1 MKTLVQSG
9 RILDPKNRI
18 DEVAD
23 LFIADQK
30 ICGIGRAPSGFTAD
44 KILDARNKIVCPGFV
59 EIGCDLEGLSPDA
72 WTVKQELLAAT
83 AGGFTVVSLLPI
95 PNLNLKELR
104 TTGLEERLS
113 GKIRVKHLGSLTVEQ
128 KGEILSEMETL
139 KATGCI
145 GLATNGRPIINTSV
159 LRNALA
165 YASSLDLLLLLDSQD
180 VWLNDGG
187 IMRSGPSSI
196 MAGLAGIP
204 NSSELI
210 GLTRNLI
217 LVEEIGV
224 RAHMRNLSVSGS
236 AGLIARYN
244 GALVSSDV
252 SISHLALCDE
262 DVDPCDSNFKVM
274 PPLPTKT
281 DQDLLLAQLS
291 CGEIDILS
299 SKHQPIAAD
308 FKSSTFESSKPGI
321 SGFDTFLPLMLQI
334 ADSGKISLPRL
345 IEATTSAPAKAMRVD
360 GGDLSINSKADICV
374 FDPDLMWVAD
384 KENYKSLG
392 QNSPLFG
399 NTLKGKVTQTLID
412 GNIVYDYQESQ
423 Y

>member
-1 MKTLVQSG
+1 
-9 RILDPKNRI
+9 
-18 DEVAD
+18 
-23 LFIADQK
+23 
-30 ICGIGRAPSGFTAD
+30 
-44 KILDARNKIVCPGFV
+44 
-59 EIGCDLEGLSPDA
+59 
-72 WTVKQELLAAT
+72 
-83 AGGFTVVSLLPI
+83 
-95 PNLNLKELR
+95 
-104 TTGLEERLS
+104 
-113 GKIRVKHLGSLTVEQ
+113 
-128 KGEILSEMETL
+128 MEAL
-139 KATGCI
+139 KAAGCI
-145 GLATNGRPIINTSV
+145 GLATNGKSVINTSV

-165 YASSLDLLLLLDSQD
+165 YASSLDLLILLDSHD
-180 VWLNDGG
+180 AWLNDSG

-196 MAGLAGIP
+196 MAGLAGVP

-210 GLTRNLI
+210 GLMRNLI

-334 ADSGKISLPRL
+334 ADGAVYMMPCMEL
-345 IEATTSAPAKAMRVD
+345 ILFHIKV
-360 GGDLSINSKADICV
+360 NSK
-374 FDPDLMWVAD
+374 
-384 KENYKSLG
+384 
-392 QNSPLFG
+392 
-399 NTLKGKVTQTLID
+399 
-412 GNIVYDYQESQ
+412 
-423 Y
+423 